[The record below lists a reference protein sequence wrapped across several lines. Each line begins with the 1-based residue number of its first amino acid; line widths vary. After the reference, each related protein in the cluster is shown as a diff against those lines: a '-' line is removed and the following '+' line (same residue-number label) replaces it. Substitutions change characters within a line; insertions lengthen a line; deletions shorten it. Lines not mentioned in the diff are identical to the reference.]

1 MIYLVLAIASSA
13 SISIMMRASEKYV
26 KNEMVMFM
34 ANYGVCMLMSLVFM
48 KDMTQVSNLVMQ
60 SDKVTLILGILSGVM
75 YLANFLFY
83 KYNMKQNGIVMSAT
97 FMKLGV
103 LVPTIMAIVV
113 FQEIPRWTQVIGIL
127 VAVGAIILINFEK
140 NALSESKYMIG
151 LLLLLL
157 LSGFTDSMANIFDE
171 LGDAGMKDAY
181 LLVTFGM
188 ALLIT
193 IVFLC
198 FKRIK
203 IGIKEV
209 VFGACIGIPNYL
221 SSRFLLLAL
230 EEIEAVLVYPTYS
243 VATMIVIMIVG
254 VLVFREKLSKRKVC
268 ALGMILTSIALL
280 NI

>member
-26 KNEMVMFM
+26 KNEMAMFM